1 MNPLP
6 PSTRRANRWLF
17 AALILFAVALSIVVF
32 LWMQRVV
39 RANGGIADP
48 QRKRTS
54 LFIPNR
60 GPAVLADFVLPIAA
74 PCLTSGLHTFL

>member
-1 MNPLP
+1 MSPLP

-17 AALILFAVALSIVVF
+17 AALVIFSIALTVLIF

-48 QRKRTS
+48 QRRTS
-54 LFIPNR
+54 LRI
-60 GPAVLADFVLPIAA
+60 PAVDLPCA
-74 PCLTSGLHTFL
+74 PILFCQAPRVA

>member
-1 MNPLP
+1 MDPLP

-17 AALILFAVALSIVVF
+17 AALIVFAIALTIVVF

-48 QRKRTS
+48 QRKPTS
-54 LFIPNR
+54 LYIPNR
-60 GPAVLADFVLPIAA
+60 KPAVRADFVLPIAV
-74 PCLTSGLHTFL
+74 PCFNSIQHTFL